1 MSNKIQIREAKLSDL
16 ENLSDLFNSYRMFYG
31 KKSDLKVANEFLR
44 SRIENKDSKIFVCD
58 LNNELSGF
66 VQLYPIF
73 SSTRVSKYWLLNDL
87 FVDIKK
93 RGKGYSK
100 LLIERSKEL
109 VIESKACGMMLETE
123 KSNDIGNMLYP
134 STGFKKNK
142 LSNFYEWV
150 PN

>member
-1 MSNKIQIREAKLSDL
+1 MINTVQIREAKLSDL

-73 SSTRVSKYWLLNDL
+73 SSTRVSRYWLLNDL
-87 FVDIKK
+87 FVDIEK

-100 LLIERSKEL
+100 LLIDRSKEL

>member
-1 MSNKIQIREAKLSDL
+1 MQVREAKLSDL
-16 ENLSDLFNSYRMFYG
+16 KNLSVLFNSYRMFYG
-31 KKSDLKVANEFLR
+31 KESDIRVAEEFLR
-44 SRIENKDSKIFVCD
+44 SRIENKDSKIFICEF
-58 LNNELSGF
+58 NNELSGF
-66 VQLYPIF
+66 IQLYPIF

-87 FVDIKK
+87 FVDINK

-123 KSNDIGNMLYP
+123 KSNDIGNLLYP
-134 STGFKKNK
+134 STGFKKNE
-142 LSNFYEWV
+142 LCNFYEWV

>member
-1 MSNKIQIREAKLSDL
+1 MQIREAKLSDL

-73 SSTRVSKYWLLNDL
+73 SSTRVSRYWLLNDL
-87 FVDIKK
+87 FVDIEK

-100 LLIERSKEL
+100 LLIDRSKEL